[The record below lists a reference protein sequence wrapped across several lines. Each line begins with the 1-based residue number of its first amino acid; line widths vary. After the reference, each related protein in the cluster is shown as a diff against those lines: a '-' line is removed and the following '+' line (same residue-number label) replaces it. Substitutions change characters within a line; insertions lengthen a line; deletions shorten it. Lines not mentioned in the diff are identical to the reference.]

1 MAILSADFY
10 RILKGKLGLI
20 SLIMIIALI
29 ILGYT
34 AFSFQQVETNL
45 AISIV
50 RIITGFIPIFL
61 TNIYMIVWGDEFSQ
75 RVINNVLITKISRV
89 KVFVVKFIL
98 AYLLT
103 LVFVCIAY
111 IVIIS
116 IAYILGHKVDVI
128 DLLLRMGMQSFS
140 YFVLTGLAALLF
152 TWLSKPYVAVAIFIS
167 YAIVIES
174 IASNIITAY
183 FPKLIAVVETL
194 PTYTLIEVINV
205 NTLKS
210 SFVST
215 TILASLGY
223 GIVLFIISCFIF
235 MRKEFK

>member
-20 SLIMIIALI
+20 SLISVIGLI
-29 ILGYT
+29 IFGYVV
-34 AFSFQQVETNL
+34 FNFQQGESSPVL
-45 AISIV
+45 SII

-75 RVINNVLITKISRV
+75 RVINNVLITKIARV
-89 KVFVVKFIL
+89 KVFVIKFIL

-103 LVFVCIAY
+103 LIFVAIVLMTIIIIAY
-111 IVIIS
+111 S
-116 IAYILGHKVDVI
+116 LGYKVDI
-128 DLLLRMGMQSFS
+128 LDLLLRIGVQSFS
-140 YFVLTGLAALLF
+140 YFVLTGIAALLF
-152 TWLSKPYVAVAIFIS
+152 TCLSKPYVAVAIFIS

-174 IASNIITAY
+174 IASNLIIAY
-183 FPKLIAVVETL
+183 FPKFISVVETL

-205 NTLKS
+205 ETVKS